1 MARILD
7 SRGPKPV
14 NVVVATLGSRGDLH
28 PFLAIA
34 RAMHEQ
40 GHNVYVLT
48 QESHRGE
55 VETQGLRFIA
65 IATQRDYERTLAHP
79 ELWHPIRGF
88 GVLWRH
94 LSVPAIGPTL
104 DALAALR
111 RMNSSSWTVLASPMV
126 IGARLAAE
134 LGQVRLVTGHTAPQG
149 LRSHQHPMFV
159 GGHLIPSWFGDIG
172 RAALWRLIDRY
183 KLDPLAR
190 STLGKWRMALGLPEL
205 ETGSFARWIHSPD
218 LVVGLFDER
227 LGRMPTDW
235 PVDVELTGF
244 PLYEAHIE
252 NAVPEALVVPGPIDL
267 VLYGGPPGHPSHA
280 NIERLALQATER
292 DLHTLLIGA
301 TPRAGTPALLTVRPT
316 VDMPSALDQA
326 RLLVHHGGI
335 GTAAQ
340 ALAANCPQLVI
351 PAAYDQHDNSYR
363 LNDGDPPTQITIDT
377 LCAKLSAPRQ
387 SRSASSGQQ
396 HSRPGAPNSAVL
408 RAVAL
413 IAAE

>member
-1 MARILD
+1 M
-7 SRGPKPV
+7 

-34 RAMHEQ
+34 RALHEQ
-40 GHNVYVLT
+40 GHNVHVLS
-48 QESHRGE
+48 QESHRTE
-55 VETQGLRFIA
+55 VETQGLRFTA
-65 IATQRDYERTLAHP
+65 IAAQRDYERTLAHP
-79 ELWHPIRGF
+79 DLWHPIRGF

-111 RMNSSSWTVLASPMV
+111 RMNSSPWTVLASPMV
-126 IGARLAAE
+126 VGARLAAE
-134 LGQVRLVTGHTAPQG
+134 LGQVRLITGHTAPQG
-149 LRSHQHPMFV
+149 LRSHQHPMYV
-159 GGHLIPSWFGDIG
+159 GGKLIPSWFGEVG

-190 STLGKWRMALGLPEL
+190 STLGKWRMELGLPEL
-205 ETGSFARWIHSPD
+205 EAGSFARWIHSPD
-218 LVVGLFDER
+218 LVLGLFDER

-235 PVDVELTGF
+235 PVDVDLTGF
-244 PLYEAHIE
+244 PLYEAHTV
-252 NAVPEALVVPGPIDL
+252 NTVPKALVPPGPVDL
-267 VLYGGPPGHPSHA
+267 VLYGGPPGHPSHPK
-280 NIERLALQATER
+280 IEQLALQAMER
-292 DLHTLLIGA
+292 GLHTLLI
-301 TPRAGTPALLTVRPT
+301 RAAPQTGTPTLLTVRPT

-340 ALAANCPQLVI
+340 ALAANCPQLII

-363 LNDGDPPTQITIDT
+363 LSGGDPPTRIDIDT
-377 LCAKLSAPRQ
+377 LCAKLAAPHQ
-387 SRSASSGQQ
+387 SRSAISGQTY
-396 HSRPGAPNSAVL
+396 SRPGAPNSAVL

-413 IAAE
+413 ITKE